1 VIHVKYLKRKIMKRN
16 NRNIIFA
23 VFILLVAFN
32 ACELN
37 QIPESNLT
45 DAVYWQTDDDFRQA
59 ANYLYKVVDI
69 YTWDDHYPLKAD
81 IMSDNAVSRTRSNI
95 SDGTYLPTGDFGPWN
110 PDYAIIR
117 AANNIIEHV
126 GTTSLK
132 SQLLP
137 EYEAEAKFFRAW
149 AYADLVRRYGDVPL
163 VLKTL
168 DTDDEELYSTRD
180 SRETVTETMYSD
192 LDFAANNLPKA
203 SELKSS
209 NWGRVTRG
217 AALALKSRVALR
229 EGTWNKFHTNTNFQS
244 HLQMAKSSALTL
256 MQSNEYQLFNAS
268 GNSGYLKLFKNTGEG
283 PSNKEAIWVWIYG
296 IENVGAIHQENFS
309 VNRAQGDY
317 SVTRSLVDSYLC
329 TDGLPINR
337 SPLYQGQQDALSEF
351 LNRDPRLNAT
361 VPKKGDKYY
370 NQEALVPDLTSPTAY
385 YITKC
390 WDYPYKTPF
399 LFSTYYMD
407 YIAIR
412 YSEVLLIYAE
422 AVYELSDAISD
433 QDLNLSVNLLRDRV
447 GIPHL
452 TNSFVSSNGLNMRE
466 EIRRER
472 RVELAMEG
480 FRYDDLLR
488 WKTAEVEL
496 PKAVLGAR
504 FFKADYPN
512 SNVSTINLTPDSII
526 IAQPAA
532 NRSFDPAKQYLWP
545 IPLNQLA
552 LNPNL
557 TQNPNW

>member
-1 VIHVKYLKRKIMKRN
+1 MKRN
-16 NRNIIFA
+16 NNIKIFTA
-23 VFILLVAFN
+23 FILLVAFN

-45 DAVYWQTDDDFRQA
+45 DAVYWQTDNDFRQA
-59 ANYLYKVVDI
+59 ANYLYKVVDV

-81 IMSDNAVSRTRSNI
+81 IMSDNALARTRSNI

-110 PDYAIIR
+110 QDYAVIR

-126 GTTSLK
+126 GKTSLESK
-132 SQLLP
+132 LLP

-180 SRETVTETMYSD
+180 SRETVTDTMYSD

-209 NWGRVTRG
+209 DWGRVTKG

-244 HLQMAKSSALTL
+244 HLQTAKSAALAV
-256 MQSNEYQLFNAS
+256 MQSNEYQLFNAT
-268 GNSGYLKLFKNTGEG
+268 GNTGYLKLFKNTGEG
-283 PSNKEAIWVWIYG
+283 SSNKEAIWVWIYG

-317 SVTRSLVDSYLC
+317 GVTRSLVDSYLC
-329 TDGLPINR
+329 TDGLPINL
-337 SPLYQGQQDALSEF
+337 SPLYQGQQNALSEF
-351 LNRDPRLNAT
+351 MNRDPRLNAT

-370 NQEALVPDLTSPTAY
+370 HEEALVLDLTSATAY

-390 WDYPYKTPF
+390 WDYPYNTPF
-399 LFSTYYMD
+399 LYSTYYMD

-412 YSEVLLIYAE
+412 YGEVLLNYAE
-422 AVYELSDAISD
+422 AVYELSNAISD
-433 QDLNLSVNLLRDRV
+433 QDLDLSVNLLRDRV
-447 GIPHL
+447 GMPHL
-452 TNSFVSSNGLNMRE
+452 TNSFVDSIGLNMQE

-496 PKAVLGAR
+496 PKAVFGAR

-512 SNVSTINLTPDSII
+512 SNVSTINLTSDSII

-532 NRSFDPAKQYLWP
+532 NRSFNPSKQYLWP